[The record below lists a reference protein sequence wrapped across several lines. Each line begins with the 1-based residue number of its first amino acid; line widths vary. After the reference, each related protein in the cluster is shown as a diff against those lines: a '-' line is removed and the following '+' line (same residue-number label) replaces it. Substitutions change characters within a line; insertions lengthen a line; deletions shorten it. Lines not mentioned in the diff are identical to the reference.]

1 MDYTNTILSGII
13 VLKLGKKYVYVNPF
27 SAEDKT
33 FADFFSK
40 EQYDDAII
48 DGIWT
53 QEEAEKH
60 LINEGYLDSNCDDQI
75 QDLIEKIENMK
86 VDYFNHF
93 YSSETKKYIKFNIQK
108 QEDRISDIYQKK
120 NLFYDKTCE
129 YLKRYSFLSYL
140 LQKNTYLENGNLAC
154 DDYSVQGIYNKYIA
168 VTNKIGSKTRN
179 IANTN
184 EWKNRWYSLKID
196 AFENKPSSFT
206 ELQIS
211 VISWSTYYESI
222 SQSPDKPSDEII
234 DDDIALDGWSITE
247 KRKRKEEE
255 KKKSAEKMLPKNMKN
270 AGEIFIPATSRKQA
284 EDILSLNN
292 MQAKAQIKSLRKDL
306 EEHGA
311 INDSDLTNT
320 KRELQM
326 QSIRMQKENR
336 RK

>member
-13 VLKLGKKYVYVNPF
+13 VLKLGKKYIYVNPF

-60 LINEGYLDSNCDDQI
+60 LINEGYLDSNSDDQI
-75 QDLIEKIENMK
+75 EDITEKIENMK

-93 YSSETKKYIKFNIQK
+93 YNSETKKYIKLNIKK
-108 QEDRISDIYQKK
+108 QEDRILEIYQKK

-140 LQKNTYLENGNLAC
+140 LQKNAYLEDGNLAC
-154 DDYSVQGIYNKYIA
+154 DYYSIQGIYNKYIA
-168 VTNKIGSKTRN
+168 TSNKIGSKTRS

-184 EWKNRWYSLKID
+184 EWKNRWYSLKTG

-222 SQSPDKPSDEII
+222 CQSPDKPSDDII
-234 DDDIALDGWSITE
+234 EDDIALDGWSIKE
-247 KRKRKEEE
+247 KRTRKEEE
-255 KKKSAEKMLPKNMKN
+255 KKKNAEKMLPKNMKN
-270 AGEIFIPATSRKQA
+270 AGEIFIPATNRKQA
-284 EDILSLNN
+284 EDIMSLNN

-306 EEHGA
+306 NEHGT

-320 KRELQM
+320 RQELQM